1 MLFKEIKPGSVLEY
15 EGNILLMYIGNR
27 LYDAAGNIVTMVGYK
42 NGKVH
47 FMRALEFGYS
57 IDYSNFI
64 AVYNSFD
71 KSKCLW
77 RKRIVLSDFEYSLL
91 EHFSKKY
98 KYIARDENGDLN
110 LYTKEP
116 EKGSK
121 EFFDICDDGC
131 YGFYEFN
138 DYFKM
143 ILWEDEQASLICD
156 ILNDYS

>member
-1 MLFKEIKPGSVLEY
+1 MCIEMLFKEIKPGSVLEY

-71 KSKCLW
+71 KTRLGYLVDEEASYKDMEQFYL
-77 RKRIVLSDFEYSLL
+77 KDEI
-91 EHFSKKY
+91 KKY
-98 KYIARDENGDLN
+98 GVVGI
-110 LYTKEP
+110 
-116 EKGSK
+116 
-121 EFFDICDDGC
+121 EF
-131 YGFYEFN
+131 
-138 DYFKM
+138 KK
-143 ILWEDEQASLICD
+143 L
-156 ILNDYS
+156 